1 MVWKL
6 SEEEA
11 AKQPKNVRDL
21 LKDRE
26 AGVRKPPRPAQD
38 IDTYRDNSGGTPQPK
53 SRWDRIREGILKGG
67 EKAGEVG
74 KKGFGKAQEFAR
86 NHPMNNPPDAHKSPK
101 KEPNRANWK
110 EAKEP
115 RGRVSQ
121 RDIYKDGVLVEKVH
135 YGPAKQPK
143 QPRRRGRRS
152 SDPLGGIGA
161 GMTFNDL
168 MPGSNLGTGLG
179 GMMPYPGFADP
190 TGRSAP
196 PRPRKG
202 KKGSRRQPRER
213 MDPMADDFLDRMYG
227 DYPKPWEGKF

>member
-38 IDTYRDNSGGTPQPK
+38 IETYRDNSGGTPQPK
-53 SRWDRIREGILKGG
+53 SRWERIREGIQKGG

-101 KEPNRANWK
+101 REPNRANWK

-121 RDIYKDGVLVEKVH
+121 VDRYKDGVLVEKIH
-135 YGPAKQPK
+135 YGPKKEPRQPK
-143 QPRRRGRRS
+143 PQPRRRGRRE
-152 SDPLGGIGA
+152 DPLGGIGA

-168 MPGSNLGTGLG
+168 MPGSNMGTGLG

-202 KKGSRRQPRER
+202 KKGRRQPREE
-213 MDPMADDFLDRMYG
+213 PF
-227 DYPKPWEGKF
+227 DYIEHMNKLPDSWKGLGF